1 MPSFDAVCEADMVEV
16 KNAIENA
23 SREVATRFDFKGTA
37 AAIALAGQEITLT
50 GEAEFQ
56 LKQLEDIV
64 RAKLARRGV
73 DARFLHVGTPQKAG
87 GDTLRQTLT
96 VRQGIDSAD
105 AKKMQ
110 KMLRDSKLKVQP
122 AIQGDALRVS
132 GAKRDA
138 LQEAIAL
145 LKSGMPDLPLT
156 FTNFRD

>member
-1 MPSFDAVCEADMVEV
+1 MPSFDAVCEPDMVEV
-16 KNAIENA
+16 KNAFDNA
-23 SREVATRFDFKGTA
+23 AREVGTRFDFKGTP
-37 AAIALAGQEITLT
+37 AAIELKGQEITLV
-50 GEAEFQ
+50 GSAEFQ

-73 DARFLHVGTPQKAG
+73 DARFLQVAAPQKAG
-87 GDTLRQTLT
+87 GDTLRQVIT
-96 VRQGIDSAD
+96 VRSGIDRAD

-132 GAKRDA
+132 GAKRDT

-145 LKSGMPDLPLT
+145 LKNGMPDLPLT
-156 FTNFRD
+156 FINFRD

>member
-1 MPSFDAVCEADMVEV
+1 MPSFDAVCEPDMVEV
-16 KNAIENA
+16 KNAFDNA
-23 SREVATRFDFKGTA
+23 AREVGTRFDFKGTPA
-37 AAIALAGQEITLT
+37 TIELKGQEITLV
-50 GEAEFQ
+50 GSAEFQ

-73 DARFLHVGTPQKAG
+73 DARFLQVAAPQKAG
-87 GDTLRQTLT
+87 GDTLRQTIT
-96 VRQGIDSAD
+96 VRSGIDSAD

-132 GAKRDA
+132 GAKRDT

-145 LKSGMPDLPLT
+145 LKSGMPDLPLS
-156 FTNFRD
+156 FINFRD